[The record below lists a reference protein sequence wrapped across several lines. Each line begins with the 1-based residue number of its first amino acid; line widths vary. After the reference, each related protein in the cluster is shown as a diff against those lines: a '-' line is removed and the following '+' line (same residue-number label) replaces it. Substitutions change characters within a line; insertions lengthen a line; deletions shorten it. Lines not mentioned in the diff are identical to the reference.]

1 MQARDA
7 HILTLT
13 VDNEFGVLT
22 RITAQIRREG
32 WNIKSLAA
40 EETADRSI
48 SRITLALQCFDS
60 TLPSV
65 VSRLSRLACVRHV
78 SAYDAARCICR
89 ELTIA
94 RTADTPEMRA
104 VAERFG
110 AQVIVAEGGCLCSLE
125 RNQGR
130 LTNSLQHLLPAA
142 RSRPPARAPSRWKK
156 NEPADFCRI
165 QYRTAAI

>member
-78 SAYDAARCICR
+78 SAYDAARCVCR

-104 VAERFG
+104 VVERFG
-110 AQVIVAEGGCLCSLE
+110 AQVVGAEA
-125 RNQGR
+125 GR
-130 LTNSLQHLLPAA
+130 LLVQLGAEPRTLDEFLMALAA
-142 RSRPPARAPSRWKK
+142 CGEVASAR
-156 NEPADFCRI
+156 
-165 QYRTAAI
+165 TGAITLEKE

>member
-78 SAYDAARCICR
+78 SAYDAERCICR

-94 RTADTPEMRA
+94 RTADTPKMRA

-110 AQVIVAEGGCLCSLE
+110 AQVIGTEAGTLLVQLAAEPRTLDELLAALRACGEVASARTGAITLE
-125 RNQGR
+125 K
-130 LTNSLQHLLPAA
+130 A
-142 RSRPPARAPSRWKK
+142 
-156 NEPADFCRI
+156 
-165 QYRTAAI
+165 

>member
-94 RTADTPEMRA
+94 RMADTPEMRA
-104 VAERFG
+104 VAEQFG
-110 AQVIVAEGGCLCSLE
+110 AQVIGAEA
-125 RNQGR
+125 GR
-130 LTNSLQHLLPAA
+130 LPVA

-156 NEPADFCRI
+156 NEPADLCRI